1 MSQKLLVDGFKWI
14 DTLLVDKKLNKLTKL
29 IKSYDDDSDKGYMLE
44 VDIKYPNAKNLYAI
58 YMIKNY
64 VVDIKTLQQ
73 AKSWISIKEST

>member
-14 DTLLVDKKLNKLTKL
+14 DTLVVDKKLNKLTKL